1 MRYLVTS
8 LLLSLVIA
16 ASGYSQGQTPTTPAP
31 TPSLSAEVEVCTAVV
46 DRAPTGTATNFGAD
60 VGTLYC
66 WSKITGAAVETTV
79 KHIWMYE
86 GKKMAVVD
94 LPVRSGYWRTHSSK
108 KILPEWTGKWEVQVV
123 DAAGNTLKSA
133 TFTVGAATKQ

>member
-8 LLLSLVIA
+8 LLLGVVFA
-16 ASGYSQGQTPTTPAP
+16 ASGFSQGQTPATPPPA
-31 TPSLSAEVEVCTAVV
+31 PSLSVEVEICTAVV
-46 DRAPTGTATNFGAD
+46 DRAPAGTATSFGAD

-66 WSKITGAAVETTV
+66 WSKITGAAGETTI

-94 LPVRSGYWRTHSSK
+94 LPVKSNYWRTHSSK
-108 KILPEWTGKWEVQVV
+108 KILPEWTGNWEVQVV
-123 DAAGNTLKSA
+123 DAAGDTLKTA
-133 TFTVGAATKQ
+133 AFTVGAAPKQ